1 MLHLKTSLEETA
13 KKLQTAENTELE
25 LRKQKNILDEE
36 RRTFEINIQRQI
48 DAERD
53 AIRKKTTEELV
64 GQQRLKDKEKEQYI
78 EALKKS
84 LEDAQ
89 RKATQGSQQ
98 LQGEVQEIDMEE
110 TLKNAF
116 PQDLIEPI
124 AKGTLGADIR
134 QTVKSPRG
142 MVCGTILWESKRTKA
157 WSDGWIDKLK
167 QDQLNDKAH
176 ISAIATESL
185 PDEAKNGMG
194 NKDGIWICKPS
205 LVIVLSSLLRKSI
218 LDVAKD
224 RVVSQNKQSRAEEL
238 YGFITGHEFTHQVEA
253 MIEVYGQMKEQITR
267 ERTAYEKS
275 WKTREMQVDRLLTGV
290 SGIYGSMQ
298 GIAGNAMKELKGAE
312 LGEESSL

>member
-1 MLHLKTSLEETA
+1 
-13 KKLQTAENTELE
+13 
-25 LRKQKNILDEE
+25 
-36 RRTFEINIQRQI
+36 
-48 DAERD
+48 
-53 AIRKKTTEELV
+53 
-64 GQQRLKDKEKEQYI
+64 
-78 EALKKS
+78 
-84 LEDAQ
+84 
-89 RKATQGSQQ
+89 
-98 LQGEVQEIDMEE
+98 
-110 TLKNAF
+110 
-116 PQDLIEPI
+116 
-124 AKGTLGADIR
+124 
-134 QTVKSPRG
+134 

-185 PDEAKNGMG
+185 PDEAKIGMG

-238 YGFITGHEFTHQVEA
+238 YSFITGHEFTHQVEA
-253 MIEVYGQMKEQITR
+253 MIEVYSQMKEQITK

-275 WKTREMQVDRLLTGV
+275 WKMREMQIDRLLTGV

-312 LGEESSL
+312 LGDDS